1 MNQLRDTY
9 RRIFPKKQHLPA
21 GIYHYQAPASA
32 AQPYRLHLRIEPDGK
47 GILIVNAKTVL
58 HLNHT
63 AAEFAYY
70 LIKQTPEDE
79 VGRQFSQRYHVKR
92 DQALNDFR
100 KLRDQLD
107 ALIHSPE
114 LDPVTFLDI
123 DRRDPYTTELTAPY
137 RLDCAITYQVSPT
150 STPDSAPVDRVK
162 RELTTQEWQAILDKA
177 WQAGIP
183 HVVFTGGEPTLRP
196 DLTDLIGYA
205 EKVGLVSGLLT
216 DGLRLAETKYL
227 HSLLQSGLDHL
238 MIDLRP
244 ELDQSWESLRDTLV
258 EDIFTTVHV
267 TVTPANQETIPMIL
281 SRLSEM
287 GVKSISLSCSD
298 LALAEGLKSA
308 RSLAASLQLQLE
320 WDLPVP
326 YSSLH
331 PVALELAEHSA
342 PTEGAGLAWLYVEPD
357 GDVLPA
363 QGINQVLGNMLT
375 DPWEIIWKNR
385 PAH

>member
-1 MNQLRDTY
+1 MKPLRDTY
-9 RRIFPKKQHLPA
+9 RRIFSKKQPLPA
-21 GIYHYQAPASA
+21 GIYHYQAPADA
-32 AQPYRLHLRIEPDGK
+32 AQSYRLHLRLEPDGK

-92 DQALNDFR
+92 DQALNDFHM
-100 KLRDQLD
+100 LRDQLD
-107 ALIHSPE
+107 ALIHKPE
-114 LDPVTFLDI
+114 LDPVTYLDME
-123 DRRDPYTTELTAPY
+123 RRDPYTTDLVAPY
-137 RLDCAITYQVSPT
+137 RLDCAVTYQVSST
-150 STPDSAPVDRVK
+150 STMDAAPIDRVK
-162 RELTTQEWQAILDKA
+162 RELTTLEWQAILDKA

-183 HVVFTGGEPTLRP
+183 HVVFTGGEPTQRP
-196 DLTDLIGYA
+196 DLPDLIRYA

-216 DGLRLAETKYL
+216 DGLRLAETEYL

-244 ELDQSWESLRDTLV
+244 ELDQSWEGLRDSLV

-267 TVTPANQETIPMIL
+267 TVTPANKETIRSVL
-281 SRLSEM
+281 NQLAEM

-298 LALAEGLKSA
+298 LNLAENLKSA
-308 RSLAASLQLQLE
+308 RSTAANLQLQLE

-331 PVALELAEHSA
+331 PVALELAEHSPPA
-342 PTEGAGLAWLYVEPD
+342 EGAGLAWLYIEPD

-363 QGINQVLGNMLT
+363 QGINQVMGNILT
-375 DPWEIIWKNR
+375 DPWETIWNNR
-385 PAH
+385 PKH